1 MNGVSKPVFWTT
13 SLVVLTLFAGDAYA
27 AKLSLRIN
35 DANGAAIPCRIH
47 LLDPAGKP
55 LEAPGLPF
63 WRDHFVCP
71 GQVDLSAPAGIYSYV
86 IERGP
91 EYEQVAGNVEVK
103 DGHDETVTVTLKR
116 IADLKSLGWYGGET
130 HVHRPPSDVP
140 LLMQAE
146 DLHIAQVITWWNK
159 RNLWTNGLP
168 EEPLRR
174 ADRDRFFHVLA
185 GEDERGGGALLYFH
199 LPRPLEITKAER
211 EFPSSVSFLKA
222 ARDAHPTDAHPPVW
236 IDIEKPFWWDVPLWL
251 ASGQVDS
258 IGIANNHMCRSQMY
272 PDEAWGKRR
281 DTQRLPDPLGNGL
294 WTQEIYYHLL
304 NSGLR
309 VAPSAGSASG
319 VLPNPV
325 GYNRVYVHTGER
337 LDYGAWWKNLK
348 AGRCFVTNGPLLLVR
363 ADDKLP
369 GEVFEWK
376 APQKIRLDVRLIS
389 RDRVPRIE
397 IIQNGEIA
405 QVLKCS
411 ADREQQLTAEVPV
424 ARSGWFLVRAIADN
438 PHTFRFASTAP
449 FYVEIG
455 AAKTSVSRKSCEF
468 FQKWAE
474 ERLVSLR
481 ELLTRDQERREVLPS
496 HEAAVE
502 FWAQR
507 GRRANRD

>member
-1 MNGVSKPVFWTT
+1 MNGLSKPVFLTACC
-13 SLVVLTLFAGDAYA
+13 VILTLFAGDAFA

-35 DANGAAIPCRIH
+35 DANGAAVPCRVH
-47 LLDPAGKP
+47 LVDPAGKP

-63 WRDHFVCP
+63 WKDHFVCP
-71 GQVDLSAPAGIYSYV
+71 GRVDLVAPAGIYSYV

-91 EYEQVAGNVEVK
+91 EYEQVAGKVELQ
-103 DGHDETVTVTLKR
+103 DGTEETVTATLR
-116 IADLKSLGWYGGET
+116 QIADLKSLGWYGGET
-130 HVHRPPSDVP
+130 HVHRPPSEVP

-146 DLHIAQVITWWNK
+146 DLHVAQVITWWNK
-159 RNLWTNGLP
+159 RNPWTNGLP
-168 EEPLRR
+168 EETLRR
-174 ADRDRFFHVLA
+174 PNRDRLFHVLA

-222 ARDAHPTDAHPPVW
+222 ARDTRPNSQLPVW

-258 IGIANNHMCRSQMY
+258 IGIANNHMCRSQVY
-272 PDEAWGKRR
+272 PGEAWGKPR
-281 DTQRLPDPLGNGL
+281 DTKRLPDPLGNGY

-309 VAPSAGSASG
+309 VPPSAGSASG

-337 LDYGAWWKNLK
+337 LDYEAWWHGLK
-348 AGRCFVTNGPLLLVR
+348 AGRSFVTNGPLLLVR
-363 ADDKLP
+363 AGDKLP
-369 GEVFEWK
+369 GEIFESR
-376 APQKIRLDVRLIS
+376 APQKIRLDVQLIT
-389 RDRVPRIE
+389 RDRVPQIE
-397 IIQNGEIA
+397 IIQDGEIA
-405 QVLKCS
+405 QILKCS
-411 ADREQQLTAEVPV
+411 SDREQQLTAEVPV
-424 ARSGWFLVRAIADN
+424 SRSGWFLVRAIAEN
-438 PHTFRFASTAP
+438 PNTFRFASTAP

-474 ERLVSLR
+474 ERLAALR
-481 ELLTRDQERREVLPS
+481 EILTREEERREVLPH
-496 HEAAVE
+496 HEAAIE
-502 FWAQR
+502 FWVQR

>member
-1 MNGVSKPVFWTT
+1 MNRVSKPLFWATCF
-13 SLVVLTLFAGDAYA
+13 VVWALCATDAVA
-27 AKLSLRIN
+27 AKLTFRIN
-35 DANGAAIPCRIH
+35 DAKGAAVPCRMH
-47 LLDPAGKP
+47 LLDAAGKP

-63 WRDHFVCP
+63 WKDHFVCT
-71 GQVDLSAPAGIYSYV
+71 GQVDLSPRPGTYSYV

-91 EYEQVAGNVEVK
+91 EHEQVAGQVELTE
-103 DGHDETVTVTLKR
+103 GQDETVTATLRR
-116 IADLKSLGWYGGET
+116 IADLKSLGWYSGET
-130 HVHRPPSDVP
+130 HVHRPPPDVP

-146 DLHIAQVITWWNK
+146 DLHVAQVITWWNK
-159 RNLWTNGLP
+159 RNPWTNGLP

-174 ADRDRFFHVLA
+174 SDRDRLFHVFA

-211 EFPSSVSFLKA
+211 EFPSSLSFLQA
-222 ARDAHPTDAHPPVW
+222 ARKAHPAVW

-251 ASGQVDS
+251 ASGKVDS

-272 PDEAWGKRR
+272 PDEAWGKPR
-281 DTQRLPDPLGNGL
+281 DTQRLPAPSGNGL

-309 VAPSAGSASG
+309 IPPSAGSASG

-337 LDYGAWWKNLK
+337 MDYQSWWQNLK
-348 AGRCFVTNGPLLLVR
+348 AGRSFVTNGPLLLVR

-369 GEVFEWK
+369 GEVFASQ
-376 APQKIRLDVRLIS
+376 APKTIRLDVQLIS

-397 IIQNGEIA
+397 IIQNGEVV
-405 QVLKCS
+405 QTLECS
-411 ADREQQLTAEVPV
+411 SNREQKLTAELSVS
-424 ARSGWFLVRAIADN
+424 RSGWFLLRAIADN
-438 PHTFRFASTAP
+438 PQTFRFASTAP

-455 AAKTSVSRKSCEF
+455 DMKTSISRKSCDL

-474 ERLVSLR
+474 ERTASLR
-481 ELLTRDQERREVLPS
+481 EKLARDEERREVLPH
-496 HEAAVE
+496 HERGVD

-507 GRRANRD
+507 ARQANAE